1 MKRRSVL
8 KKQSVKKQK
17 KRDFL
22 AVFRVM
28 PLIGSGL
35 LKVLFVV
42 GGIAVISLSF
52 VFLYYYLLSSP
63 YMKLKQVD
71 MEGVDRKTRRE
82 LIQTCGLNPGLSLLE
97 LNLNELRKKMETHP
111 WIRSVK
117 LIRRFP
123 HTLIVQT
130 EKESPA
136 AVVLLEKISYM
147 NRWGEIFTQVKEWE
161 NMDFP
166 IVTGVSGRDPETMK
180 KQLEKAS
187 LILKVLEPE
196 KGLWSLNKL
205 SEIHVNRDGRL
216 SIYFSH
222 MNAEIKLMSCDLQSK
237 MGGLKKVTEH
247 LRSTGRIHQVTSINL
262 NHMDGALVSFQ
273 NG

>member
-8 KKQSVKKQK
+8 NKQSVKKQK
-17 KRDFL
+17 KRDFF
-22 AVFRVM
+22 AVFRVI

-42 GGIAVISLSF
+42 AGIAVISLSF

-71 MEGVDRKTRRE
+71 IEGVDGKTRQE
-82 LIQTCGLNPGLSLLE
+82 LIQICGLNPDLSLLE
-97 LNLNELRKKMETHP
+97 LNLNELKEKMETHP

-123 HTLIVQT
+123 HTLIVQA
-130 EKESPA
+130 EKESPSA
-136 AVVLLEKISYM
+136 LVLLKKVSYM
-147 NRWGEIFTQVKEWE
+147 NRWGEVFTQVKEWE
-161 NMDFP
+161 DMDFP
-166 IVTGVSGRDPETMK
+166 IITGVSEKDPKALK
-180 KQLEKAS
+180 KKLEMAS

-196 KGLWSLNKL
+196 KGLWSLNEL
-205 SEIHVNRDGRL
+205 SEIHVNRDGRM
-216 SIYFSH
+216 SIYFNH
-222 MNAEIKLMSCDLQSK
+222 MNAEIRLAPQDLQSK
-237 MGGLKKVTEH
+237 MDGLKKVAEH

-262 NHMDGALVSFQ
+262 NHVDGALVAFK

>member
-1 MKRRSVL
+1 MKRQSVL

-22 AVFRVM
+22 AVVRVI
-28 PLIGSGL
+28 PIVGSGL

-42 GGIAVISLSF
+42 AGIAVISLSF
-52 VFLYYYLLSSP
+52 MFLYYYLLSSP

-71 MEGVDRKTRRE
+71 MEGVDRKIRQE
-82 LIQTCGLNPGLSLLE
+82 LIQICGLSPDLSLLE
-97 LNLNELRKKMETHP
+97 LNLNELRQKMETHP

-123 HTLIVQT
+123 HTLIVQA
-130 EKESPA
+130 EKESPSA
-136 AVVLLEKISYM
+136 LVLLEKVSYM
-147 NRWGEIFTQVKEWE
+147 NHWGEVFTQVKEWE
-161 NMDFP
+161 DMDFP
-166 IVTGVSGRDPETMK
+166 IITGVSGKDPKTMK
-180 KQLEKAS
+180 EKLEMAS

-216 SIYFSH
+216 SIYFNH
-222 MNAEIKLMSCDLQSK
+222 MNTEIKLMSRDLRSK
-237 MGGLKKVTEH
+237 IDGLKKVAEH

-262 NHMDGALVSFQ
+262 NHVDGALVSFK

>member
-1 MKRRSVL
+1 MKRQSVL

-22 AVFRVM
+22 AVFRVI
-28 PLIGSGL
+28 PIVGSGL
-35 LKVLFVV
+35 LKVLFMVA
-42 GGIAVISLSF
+42 GIAVISLSF

-71 MEGVDRKTRRE
+71 MEGVDRKIRQE
-82 LIQTCGLNPGLSLLE
+82 LIQICGLSTDLSLLE
-97 LNLNELRKKMETHP
+97 LNLIELRQKMETHP

-123 HTLIVQT
+123 HTLIVQA
-130 EKESPA
+130 EKESPSA
-136 AVVLLEKISYM
+136 LVLLEKVSYM
-147 NRWGEIFTQVKEWE
+147 NHRGEVFTQVKEWQD
-161 NMDFP
+161 MDFP
-166 IVTGVSGRDPETMK
+166 IITGVSGKDPNALKEK
-180 KQLEKAS
+180 LEMAS

-216 SIYFSH
+216 SIYFNH
-222 MNAEIKLMSCDLQSK
+222 MNAEIKLMSRDLRSK
-237 MGGLKKVTEH
+237 MDGLKKVAEH

-262 NHMDGALVSFQ
+262 NHVDGALVSFK